1 MFNMFNSKLL
11 VYQRVPPFYHQ
22 SQPNRFSQVSP
33 TNAPPAPSA
42 RCPAAVADGVALPR
56 GWRGR
61 WYPIPTAEWE
71 SKKPPKFGIEI
82 DEIDEI
88 NTLTC
93 NLMDICPMNIYIQ
106 CIYIYIQCI
115 YIYTMYIYIYNVYI
129 YMLPRATLSE
139 PAMWVPIIFRQSSHI
154 F

>member
-1 MFNMFNSKLL
+1 MAMFNMFNSKLL

-61 WYPIPTAEWE
+61 WYPIPTAEWD

-93 NLMDICPMNIYIQ
+93 NLMDICPMNIHIYIMYN
-106 CIYIYIQCI
+106 IYIY
-115 YIYTMYIYIYNVYI
+115 Y
-129 YMLPRATLSE
+129 
-139 PAMWVPIIFRQSSHI
+139 
-154 F
+154 

>member
-93 NLMDICPMNIYIQ
+93 NLMDICPMNIYIYTMYIYIYTIY
-106 CIYIYIQCI
+106 IYIYIQCI
-115 YIYTMYIYIYNVYI
+115 YI